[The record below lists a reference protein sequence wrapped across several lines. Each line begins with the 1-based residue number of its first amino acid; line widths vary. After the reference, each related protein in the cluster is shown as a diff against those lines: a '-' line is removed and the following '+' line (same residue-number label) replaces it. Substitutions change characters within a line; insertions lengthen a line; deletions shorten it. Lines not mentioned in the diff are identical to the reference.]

1 MTMTI
6 AEELKNQDIEL
17 ENERTPSNQPPPR
30 KKWWRWVVLIA
41 ILLFGAYWAMR
52 SLAQNQQRSENRSAA
67 KSGPPSVPVTA
78 EVAKKGDIPIY
89 LNGLGTVTGFNT
101 VTVKTRVDGQL
112 INVAFQE
119 GQLVKKGDRLAEIDP
134 RPFEVQL
141 EQAEGQL
148 ARDQA
153 QLSNANVDLAR
164 YQTLIQQDAIPKQ
177 QLDTQL
183 ATVQQLKGAIETD
196 QAAIDNAKLQLTYCH
211 ITAPISGRIGL
222 RMVDAGNMV
231 HAADPNGLVVI
242 TQVQPISIFFTIPE
256 DSLDPVLKKLRDG
269 DRLPVDAY
277 DRSGASKI
285 ASGLLFTVDN
295 QIDQTTGTIRLKA
308 VFDNQDNA
316 LFPNQFVNV
325 KLLTDTK
332 KNSILVPVVAIQYGP
347 QGSFAYV
354 VKNDKTVEVRPVT
367 VGTINENMAQIQKGL
382 SAGETVVTDGVDK
395 LRAGSKVVVQGK
407 DQHKGSGHR
416 GNQ

>member
-1 MTMTI
+1 
-6 AEELKNQDIEL
+6 
-17 ENERTPSNQPPPR
+17 
-30 KKWWRWVVLIA
+30 
-41 ILLFGAYWAMR
+41 
-52 SLAQNQQRSENRSAA
+52 
-67 KSGPPSVPVTA
+67 
-78 EVAKKGDIPIY
+78 
-89 LNGLGTVTGFNT
+89 
-101 VTVKTRVDGQL
+101 
-112 INVAFQE
+112 
-119 GQLVKKGDRLAEIDP
+119 
-134 RPFEVQL
+134 
-141 EQAEGQL
+141 
-148 ARDQA
+148 
-153 QLSNANVDLAR
+153 
-164 YQTLIQQDAIPKQ
+164 LIQQDAIPKQ

-183 ATVQQLKGAIETD
+183 ATVEQLKGAIKTD
-196 QAAIDNAKLQLTYCH
+196 QATIDDAKLQLTYCH

-285 ASGLLFTVDN
+285 ASGFLFTVDN

-308 VFDNQDNA
+308 VFDNRDNA

-347 QGSFAYV
+347 QESFAYV

-367 VGTINENMAQIQKGL
+367 VGTINENIAQIQKGL

-395 LRAGSKVVVQGK
+395 LREGSKVVVQGK